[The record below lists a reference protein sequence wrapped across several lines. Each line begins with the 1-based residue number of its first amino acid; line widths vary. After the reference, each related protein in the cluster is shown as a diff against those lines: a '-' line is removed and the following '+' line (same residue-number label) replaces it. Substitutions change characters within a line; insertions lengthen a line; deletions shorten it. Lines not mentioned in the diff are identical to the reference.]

1 MINPFIYFL
10 LFLKASL
17 FSTGGFSNLPS
28 LHQDL
33 IANGWATESEFG
45 QSIAIGQISP
55 GPNGL
60 WVISLGYLTYG
71 LTGAL
76 LALIAITLPA
86 LLVLLV
92 SAGYYTYRASNL
104 GTRRYARCLTRR
116 CRSPILGRLDD
127 PAPTRSGLERNANS
141 RRRLRLRI
149 ESQSEHPDY
158 FRLGRTGRIYICTVN
173 PSIRV
178 ELLLSF
184 V

>member
-1 MINPFIYFL
+1 MINPLIYFL

-33 IANGWATESEFG
+33 IANGWATESDFG
-45 QSIAIGQISP
+45 QSIAIGLVSP
-55 GPNGL
+55 VPIGL

-92 SAGYYTYRASNL
+92 LAGYS
-104 GTRRYARCLTRR
+104 
-116 CRSPILGRLDD
+116 
-127 PAPTRSGLERNANS
+127 
-141 RRRLRLRI
+141 RI
-149 ESQSEHPDY
+149 EHQTWVQGAMRGVSLAVVGILCSVVWTILHQPGVDWRGLLIAAGAFGLAWS
-158 FRLGRTGRIYICTVN
+158 RKVN
-173 PSIRV
+173 
-178 ELLLSF
+178 LLIILALAGLAGYLLYR
-184 V
+184 

>member
-1 MINPFIYFL
+1 MINPFLYFL

-33 IANGWATESEFG
+33 LANGWAQEADFG

-71 LTGAL
+71 YLGAL
-76 LALIAITLPA
+76 LALLAITLPA

-92 SAGYYTYRASNL
+92 AAGYARIEHQAWVQGAMQGVSLAVVGILLTVVWTILRQPGVDGKGLLIAL
-104 GTRRYARCLTRR
+104 GAFGLALSRKVNVLL
-116 CRSPILGRLDD
+116 ILGL
-127 PAPTRSGLERNANS
+127 AGLVG
-141 RRRLRLRI
+141 
-149 ESQSEHPDY
+149 Y
-158 FRLGRTGRIYICTVN
+158 FLYR
-173 PSIRV
+173 
-178 ELLLSF
+178 
-184 V
+184 

>member
-1 MINPFIYFL
+1 MINPFLYFL

-33 IANGWATESEFG
+33 LSNGWAREADFG

-71 LTGAL
+71 YLGAL
-76 LALIAITLPA
+76 LALLAIILPA

-92 SAGYYTYRASNL
+92 AAGYARSKRQAWLQVAMQGVSLAVVGILLTVVWTILRQPGVDWRGLLIAL
-104 GTRRYARCLTRR
+104 GAFGLALSRKVNVLL
-116 CRSPILGRLDD
+116 ILGL
-127 PAPTRSGLERNANS
+127 AGLVG
-141 RRRLRLRI
+141 
-149 ESQSEHPDY
+149 Y
-158 FRLGRTGRIYICTVN
+158 FLYR
-173 PSIRV
+173 
-178 ELLLSF
+178 
-184 V
+184 